1 MPYSDPSIFAKLVT
15 NLSVMMTKAGI
26 KAKMDGILSVLCPT
40 NNIVKMYNFVDKK
53 TGVRHNLTLS
63 QLEEM
68 YGDSYENIIDTI
80 QSDQEEKLVT
90 PDFDTSQIEIGNKYR
105 IELDGITLM
114 VDIKFPHTYPKQNPD
129 EPLTLKNG

>member
-1 MPYSDPSIFAKLVT
+1 
-15 NLSVMMTKAGI
+15 
-26 KAKMDGILSVLCPT
+26 
-40 NNIVKMYNFVDKK
+40 MYNFVDKK